1 MRRIGAGANRRA
13 GSRLPSAERAPLMD
27 WAVGGTFTRATTGT
41 IRPTDSSV
49 QTVAS
54 GARRIERGRLLVE
67 LATIYV
73 QRYSE
78 DLTQAN
84 WVKTNCTVTS
94 NAVLAPDGAMT
105 ADAVVTTATG
115 VVTSISETVATA
127 PSGNTAFMFWVRG
140 DSTFTGSY
148 TYTSTASVSSDFTV
162 TTEWRQVYARTTG
175 TVGPTLT
182 IRPHSGAGTGTA
194 GVTMYVWGINMIN
207 TSLGSSYY
215 PNTSVNVTR
224 NADTLTYAS
233 GAWNPELVT
242 RGFEI
247 DWVPNWDSGGINN
260 VCDILSFGGS
270 TNRLSVSNVDSVQ
283 VVVAGIV
290 YLATS
295 AFSWSRDQ
303 KITFRF
309 DSVAG
314 TVTITGATT
323 GDGTYSGTPW
333 SSAIST
339 AQTLRVGGRVA
350 STAECCGA
358 LSNPRPL

>member
-13 GSRLPSAERAPLMD
+13 GARLPTAERAPMMD

-67 LATIYV
+67 LAATYV

-115 VVTSISETVATA
+115 VVASISETVTTA

-207 TSLGSSYY
+207 ASLGSSYY
-215 PNTSVNVTR
+215 PSTATNKTR

-247 DWVPNWDSGGINN
+247 DWVPNWDSGWNN
-260 VCDILSFGGS
+260 VCDILCFGS
-270 TNRLSVSNVDSVQ
+270 ANDRISVSNVDSVQ
-283 VVVAGIV
+283 VVVGGV
-290 YLATS
+290 VFLATGVMT
-295 AFSWSRDQ
+295 WSRDK
-303 KITFRF
+303 KITFRC
-309 DSVAG
+309 DAVAG
-314 TVTITGATT
+314 TLTISGATT
-323 GDGTYSGTPW
+323 GNGTTSGTPW
-333 SSAIST
+333 SGSMPT
-339 AQTLRVGGRVA
+339 AVTLRVGGRVG